1 MLKVKHNVKDVYECQ
16 INPDYLNN
24 SLTNMRSKLTELEA
38 RKNNVQMT
46 TAQKMKCI
54 GKKQSTFSGKKKN
67 NHKYLTG
74 IKYASVEIY

>member
-1 MLKVKHNVKDVYECQ
+1 
-16 INPDYLNN
+16 
-24 SLTNMRSKLTELEA
+24 MRSKLTELEA
-38 RKNNVQMT
+38 RKNNVKMT

-54 GKKQSTFSGKKKN
+54 GKKQSSFSGKKKN